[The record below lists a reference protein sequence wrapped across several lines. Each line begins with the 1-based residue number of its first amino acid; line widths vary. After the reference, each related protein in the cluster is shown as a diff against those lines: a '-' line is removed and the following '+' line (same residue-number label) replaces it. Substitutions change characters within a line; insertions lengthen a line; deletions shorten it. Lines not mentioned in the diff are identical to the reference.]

1 MPANNTAENTKLY
14 GVFAATGKQ
23 GSATAEALLDQGAR
37 VRALVRRTDSEQAR
51 DLAAR
56 GAEVVLADLD
66 RPQTLRPAMDGVDA
80 LWFMTTMN
88 TPDGPAGEPLM
99 AKALGDAAVEAG
111 VGRLVFSSV
120 DGAER
125 NSGIPHFDSKYDA
138 EQYLRQ
144 LPIGLT
150 VVRPVFFMENLPWL
164 TAVEEGEAVV
174 RMALPDGIPLQM
186 VAVRDVGRAAAA
198 ALLDPEAVPGATVG
212 IAGDELTGSGI
223 AAAVGAAAGMP
234 GRYEA
239 LSLDAL
245 EGQADSQAMFR
256 WFGRLPAY
264 QADFEATGTLTG
276 GALDL
281 AGWLTETGWK
291 P

>member
-1 MPANNTAENTKLY
+1 MPANNSEVY

-23 GSATAEALLDQGAR
+23 GSATAQALMEQGAR
-37 VRALVRRTDSEQAR
+37 VRALVRRPYSEQAR

-66 RPQTLRPAMDGVDA
+66 RPETLAPAMAGLDA

-88 TPDGPAGEPLM
+88 TPAGPAGEPPM
-99 AKALGDAAVEAG
+99 ARALGDAAVEAG

-125 NSGIPHFDSKYDA
+125 DSGIPHFDSKYEA
-138 EQYLRQ
+138 EQYLGS

-150 VVRPVFFMENLPWL
+150 VVRPVFFMENLPYL
-164 TAVEEGEAVV
+164 AAVEDAETVL
-174 RMALPDGIPLQM
+174 RMPLPDGIPLQM
-186 VAVRDVGRAAAA
+186 VAVRDVGRVAAA
-198 ALLDPEAVPGATVG
+198 ALLDPAAVPDGAVG
-212 IAGDELTGSGI
+212 IAGDELTGSEI
-223 AAAVGAAAGMP
+223 ASVLGAAAGMP

-239 LSLDAL
+239 LPLESLA
-245 EGQADSQAMFR
+245 GQDDSQAMFR
-256 WFGRLPAY
+256 WFSRLPAY
-264 QADFEATGTLTG
+264 RGDFETTNTLAR

-281 AGWLTETGWK
+281 PGWLASNGIGH
-291 P
+291 

>member
-1 MPANNTAENTKLY
+1 
-14 GVFAATGKQ
+14 
-23 GSATAEALLDQGAR
+23 
-37 VRALVRRTDSEQAR
+37 
-51 DLAAR
+51 
-56 GAEVVLADLD
+56 
-66 RPQTLRPAMDGVDA
+66 
-80 LWFMTTMN
+80 
-88 TPDGPAGEPLM
+88 M

-125 NSGIPHFDSKYDA
+125 NSGIPHFDSKYEA

-164 TAVEEGEAVV
+164 TAVENGETVV

-186 VAVRDVGRAAAA
+186 VAVRDVGRVAAA
-198 ALLDPEAVPGATVG
+198 ALLDPESVSGEAVG
-212 IAGDELTGSGI
+212 IAGVELTGSAI
-223 AAAVGAAAGMP
+223 AEVLGTAAGTP

-239 LSLDAL
+239 LSLDTL
-245 EGQADSQAMFR
+245 DGQADSQAMFR
-256 WFGRLPAY
+256 WFGTLPAY
-264 QADFEATGTLTG
+264 QADFDATDALTG

-281 AGWLTETGWK
+281 AGWLADSGWK

>member
-23 GSATAEALLDQGAR
+23 GSATAEALLEQGAR
-37 VRALVRRTDSEQAR
+37 VRALVRRTDSEEAR

-66 RPQTLRPAMDGVDA
+66 QPQTLRPAMDGVDA

-239 LSLDAL
+239 LPLDAL
-245 EGQADSQAMFR
+245 EGDSQAMFR

-281 AGWLTETGWK
+281 AGWLAETGWK

>member
-1 MPANNTAENTKLY
+1 MSTDNSELY

-23 GSATAEALLDQGAR
+23 GSATAQALLEQGVR
-37 VRALVRRTDSEQAR
+37 VRALVRRPESEQAG

-66 RPQTLRPAMDGVDA
+66 RPETLGPAMDGLDA

-88 TPDGPAGEPLM
+88 TPDGPAGEAPM

-125 NSGIPHFDSKYDA
+125 NSGVPHFDSKYDA
-138 EQYLRQ
+138 EQYLQ
-144 LPIGLT
+144 GLPIGLT
-150 VVRPVFFMENLPWL
+150 VVRPVFFMENLPYL
-164 TAVEEGEAVV
+164 AAVEDAETVL
-174 RMALPDGIPLQM
+174 RMPLPDGIPLQM
-186 VAVRDVGRAAAA
+186 VAVRDVGRVAAA
-198 ALLDPEAVPGATVG
+198 ALLDPADIPGGAVGV
-212 IAGDELTGSGI
+212 AGDELTGTEI
-223 AAAVGAAAGMP
+223 ASVLGAAAGMP

-239 LSLDAL
+239 LPL
-245 EGQADSQAMFR
+245 ETLAGQADSQAMFR
-256 WFGRLPAY
+256 WFGQLPAY
-264 QADFEATGTLTG
+264 QGDFEATNTLAR

-281 AGWLTETGWK
+281 DSWLVSNAVR